1 MFVLGY
7 VQATNMIPD
16 AVPALRQIKCKTT
29 FSSDIG
35 GFDDSICGG
44 DKYAPVTIDKEKFV
58 LISCLQ

>member
-1 MFVLGY
+1 
-7 VQATNMIPD
+7 MIPD